1 MSKNKKERKYKTE
14 VLTANY
20 DLKQKDFF
28 WGIKYMKLGNSLG
41 KRDYQLI
48 SVKPTSP

>member
-1 MSKNKKERKYKTE
+1 MEKNMNINMSKNKKERKYKTE

-28 WGIKYMKLGNSLG
+28 
-41 KRDYQLI
+41 
-48 SVKPTSP
+48 